1 MYDVIIV
8 GAGLSGLAAAYEI
21 LSKDSSAT
29 VKILEASHRIGGRN
43 FLDNGVDK
51 GAGYIGPTQDR
62 IMRLVDVLGLE
73 VYKVNTEGKTVQY
86 VRGKATP
93 FDGTIP
99 PLSAFAL
106 LDLNAAFAEVDRLT
120 ETINLEQPHLTPN
133 AAELDSMTVAEF
145 MRRHCWCEDT
155 VNMMRTCLRA
165 LLGKELCEVSMLGF
179 AWYVRS
185 SGGIKRICET
195 KDGAQ
200 DSKVLGGT
208 GRISI
213 ELAKRLP
220 AGWIQLNSPVRFI
233 DYSSDAAVTVVV
245 GSASAGGEEK
255 TFTAKTLI
263 LAIPPHQHTRI
274 AFTPQLSTNRAA
286 SLAHWPMASYTK
298 TFLVYARPWWRE
310 KGFNGSIV
318 GDDGITTTTMDDSK
332 CDGSRFALMGF
343 VLSTEAAKWS
353 AKTPDERRSAL
364 AQHYAKVFN
373 APEALDVLG
382 YHEKQWADDP
392 WACGALA
399 MPVPGAIT
407 KFPGEMFRSQIAPHV
422 FIAGTEAAKLF
433 VGYMDG
439 AVEAGE
445 RSGRNALVRLGRLPA
460 DQFDVVSRPP
470 PSPMMPFV
478 EMAMSYAEKRLVPS
492 VGQALGI
499 VAAVAA
505 AAVAFAVWR
514 RK

>member
-1 MYDVIIV
+1 MDVKATVCLDAANKGDREAMFFMGKSVPFDVIIV

-43 FLDNGVDK
+43 FLDNGIDK

-62 IMRLVDVLGLE
+62 IMRLVDVLGLA
-73 VYKVNTEGKTVQY
+73 VYKVHTEGKTVQY

-99 PLSAFAL
+99 QLSAFAL
-106 LDLNAAFAEVDRLT
+106 LDLNAAFAEVDRIT

-133 AAELDSMTVAEF
+133 AAELDSTTVAEF

-200 DSKVLGGT
+200 DSKVHGGT

-213 ELAKRLP
+213 ELAKSLP
-220 AGWIQLNSPVRFI
+220 AGWIQLNSPVCFI
-233 DYSSDAAVTVVV
+233 DYSSDDAVTVVV

-274 AFTPQLSTNRAA
+274 TFTPQLSTNRAA
-286 SLAHWPMASYTK
+286 ALAHWPMASYTK

-332 CDGSRFALMGF
+332 CDGSRWALMGF
-343 VLSTEAAKWS
+343 VLSS
-353 AKTPDERRSAL
+353 
-364 AQHYAKVFN
+364 KVVGQDAGG
-373 APEALDVLG
+373 APERAGAALRQSLRRAG
-382 YHEKQWADDP
+382 
-392 WACGALA
+392 GARRA
-399 MPVPGAIT
+399 
-407 KFPGEMFRSQIAPHV
+407 
-422 FIAGTEAAKLF
+422 
-433 VGYMDG
+433 
-439 AVEAGE
+439 
-445 RSGRNALVRLGRLPA
+445 RLPREA
-460 DQFDVVSRPP
+460 VGRRPVGVRRAGDARAWRNHQIPRRNVSQPDRAACLHRGHGGG
-470 PSPMMPFV
+470 
-478 EMAMSYAEKRLVPS
+478 E
-492 VGQALGI
+492 AL
-499 VAAVAA
+499 
-505 AAVAFAVWR
+505 R
-514 RK
+514 RVHGRRGGGR